1 MGILLVT
8 LFWLLPL
15 TALALAAYAL
25 RSGQWKWGLA
35 GLILYSPPLL
45 YLSATPR
52 FDWATGPLL
61 LYGLAI
67 LCARFR
73 KPNLGRTFLS
83 LAALLT
89 GLLAV
94 LIYLIPPA

>member
-1 MGILLVT
+1 MEVLLVT
-8 LFWLLPL
+8 LFWLAPL
-15 TALALAAYAL
+15 TALALAAYSL

-45 YLSATPR
+45 YLSANPR
-52 FDWATGPLL
+52 FDWATGPVL
-61 LYGLAI
+61 LYGLVI

-73 KPNLGRTFLS
+73 KARLGRTLLT

-89 GLLAV
+89 LLLAV